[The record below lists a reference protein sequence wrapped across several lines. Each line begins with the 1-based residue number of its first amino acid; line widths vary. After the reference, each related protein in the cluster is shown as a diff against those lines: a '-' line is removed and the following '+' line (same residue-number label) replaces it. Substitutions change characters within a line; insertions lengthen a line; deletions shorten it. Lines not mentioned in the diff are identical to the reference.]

1 MNPQHKA
8 ANAIC
13 ATLVSH
19 GYRALLAGGCV
30 RDMLL
35 GMEPKDYDIATN
47 ARPEEVAALFPR
59 TVGVGA
65 SFGVMLVMRDEGAF
79 EVATFRKDGP
89 YLDGRH
95 PASVEFR
102 DEREDAQRRDFTINA
117 MFYDTEREEVV
128 DYVNGRADLE
138 RGVIRTVG
146 DPRQRFGEDH
156 LRILRAVRFA
166 ARFNYVIEAETFAA
180 MREMAELVLTT
191 SAERIR
197 DELVKMLTEGHAKR
211 AFELMDE
218 AGILPILLPEIA
230 AMKGCEQ
237 PPEFHPEGDVYTHT
251 LLMLELMEDP
261 SPTLALGVLLH
272 DVGKPP
278 TQTFEDRIRFNNHDK
293 VGARMAEKLLR
304 RLRMPRHDIDRVAWM
319 VENHMRVAVAPE
331 MRESKLKRFVRD
343 EAFPELLEL
352 CRLDCLSSHGKVE
365 TIEWLKDYIA
375 KLEPDDVKP
384 APLLTGHDLI
394 AMGYRPGP
402 LFSEILTTL
411 EDKKLEGQLSIREDA
426 EQFVRDTWPV
436 EKASSSRL
444 NDGGV

>member
-13 ATLVSH
+13 AVLSGH

-30 RDMLL
+30 RDMIL
-35 GMEPKDYDIATN
+35 GIEPKDYDIATN
-47 ARPEEVAALFPR
+47 ARPDEIAALFPR

-65 SFGVMLVMRDEGAF
+65 AFGVMLVMRDEGAF

-102 DEREDAQRRDFTINA
+102 DEHEDAQRRDFTINA
-117 MFYDTEREEVV
+117 MFYDPAREEVV
-128 DYVNGRADLE
+128 DYVHGRDDL
-138 RGVIRTVG
+138 RSGIVRTVG
-146 DPRQRFGEDH
+146 DPRKRFAEDH

-166 ARFNYVIEAETFAA
+166 ARFDYEIDQDTFAA
-180 MREMAELVLTT
+180 MRAMAELVLTT

-197 DELVKMLTEGHAKR
+197 DELLKMLTEGHAKR
-211 AFELMDE
+211 AFELMDA
-218 AGILPILLPEIA
+218 AGLLPILLPEID

-251 LLMLELMEDP
+251 LLMLDLMENP
-261 SPTLALGVLLH
+261 SPALALGVLLH

-293 VGARMAEKLLR
+293 VGARMSEELLR
-304 RLRMPRHDIDRVAWM
+304 RLHMPRHDIERVSWM

-331 MRESKLKRFVRD
+331 MRESKLKRFVRE

-352 CRLDCLSSHGKVE
+352 CRLDCLGSHCKVD
-365 TIEWLKDYIA
+365 TIDWLKDYIA
-375 KLEPDDVKP
+375 NLKPEQVKP
-384 APLLTGHDLI
+384 APLLTGNDLI
-394 AMGYRPGP
+394 AMGYTPGP

-411 EDKKLEGQLSIREDA
+411 EDKQLEGQLGTRKGAED
-426 EQFVRDTWPV
+426 FVSETWPL
-436 EKASSSRL
+436 A
-444 NDGGV
+444 